1 LFNGEALS
9 LPSIIPSHYLIVKT
23 FDIKPN
29 EQPRHTVQ
37 ELGQS
42 LGHELILDELI
53 AWLPQSTLNRFLA
66 ELPSIL
72 QHY

>member
-1 LFNGEALS
+1 MNIS
-9 LPSIIPSHYLIVKT
+9 S
-23 FDIKPN
+23 IKPN

-53 AWLPQSTLNRFLA
+53 AWLPQSTLNKFLA